1 VDLSLNQLIKIARR
15 WWWLI
20 ILAPLIGGA
29 SAYLSADRQTPLYS
43 ASATIQVNPP
53 QTQGTIDLSTL
64 NGAQSLAETYRQL
77 IRTREVLAPLVD
89 SLGLPY
95 SVSTLQGKVSTAT
108 VSNTRLIRISVSDP
122 SPEQA
127 AFLANAVAERF
138 LEYNSELQT
147 SLSGPY
153 VDQINQQ
160 ITNTQQQIATV
171 QAEIASIEASDNP
184 NSAENSS
191 RRQDLSQQ
199 LTQLQTAYSDA
210 LSNANQVALDQAAQQ
225 TQVTI
230 ADRAYEPSAP
240 YAPRTELYTVLG
252 AFVGFCI
259 AIGGVALLEYLDNTM
274 KPGLDFQRMFNSPL
288 LAVVGLVPNVKPGRE
303 QLFLLEQP
311 NSTSSEAI
319 RLLRTNLEFAAASKP
334 IATLA
339 VTSAGPG
346 EGKTTVTANLAVSM
360 AQAGFTTV
368 IVDADLRR
376 PTLHTVFGIRND
388 RGLTSLLTRPDQ
400 AWQWAAVSTISPNL
414 MVIPSGPVPPNPS
427 DLLSSDALGH
437 LVDTLAQHADI
448 VLFDTPPILAVSDPL
463 VIATHVDSVMMVSRA
478 GRTRIDA
485 AKRAVESLPRENVRL
500 VGMVLNQQTGRGS
513 DGYYYYYSYSSY
525 YGTSEPGKPVT
536 PPPAVGQSSSQSS
549 A

>member
-1 VDLSLNQLIKIARR
+1 MDLSLNQLIKIARR

-20 ILAPLIGGA
+20 ILAPLLGGF

-53 QTQGTIDLSTL
+53 QTQNTVDLSAL
-64 NGAQSLAETYRQL
+64 NGAQRLAETSRQL
-77 IRTREVLAPLVD
+77 VRTREVLAPLVA
-89 SLGLPY
+89 SLNLPY
-95 SVSTLQGKVSTAT
+95 SVETLQSKVSSSTIA
-108 VSNTRLIRISVSDP
+108 NTSLIRISVSDP

-127 AFLANAVAERF
+127 AFLANAVANRF
-138 LEYNSELQT
+138 LEYSTEQQNA
-147 SLSGPY
+147 LSSPY
-153 VDQINQQ
+153 IDRINQQ
-160 ITNTQQQIATV
+160 ISDTQQQIAAV
-171 QAEIASIEASDNP
+171 QAEIAAIEASDSP
-184 NSAENSS
+184 ESAENIS
-191 RRQDLSQQ
+191 RKQDLNQQ
-199 LTQLQTAYSDA
+199 LTQLQTAYSEA
-210 LSNANQVALDQAAQQ
+210 LSNANQVALDQAAQL

-230 ADRAYEPSAP
+230 ADRAYAPSIP
-240 YAPRTELYTVLG
+240 YAPRTKLYAVLG
-252 AFVGFCI
+252 AFVGFCV

-274 KPGLDFQRMFNSPL
+274 KAGLDFGKLFNTPL
-288 LAVVGLVPNVKPGRE
+288 LAVVGLVQNIKPGRE

-319 RLLRTNLEFAAASKP
+319 RLLRTNLEFAAASRP
-334 IATLA
+334 IASLA

-346 EGKTTVTANLAVSM
+346 EGKTTVTANLAISM

-376 PTLHTVFGIRND
+376 PTLHNLFGIRND

-400 AWQWAAVSTISPNL
+400 AWQWAAVSTVSPNL

-427 DLLSSDALGH
+427 DLLSSDTLGR
-437 LVDTLAQHADI
+437 LVETLSQHADI

-485 AKRAVESLPRENVRL
+485 AKRAIDSLPRENVRL
-500 VGMVLNQQTGRGS
+500 VGLVLNQQTGRNG
-513 DGYYYYYSYSSY
+513 DGYYYSYSYSSY
-525 YGTSEPGKPVT
+525 YGTSEPGKPAA
-536 PPPAVGQSSSQSS
+536 PPAN

>member
-1 VDLSLNQLIKIARR
+1 MDLSLNQLIKIARR

-53 QTQGTIDLSTL
+53 QNQSSVDLSTL
-64 NGAQSLAETYRQL
+64 NGAQRWAETYRQL
-77 IRTREVLAPLVD
+77 IRTREVLSPLID
-89 SLGLPY
+89 SLDLPY
-95 SVSTLQGKVSTAT
+95 SVSTLQGKVSTST
-108 VSNTRLIRISVSDP
+108 VSNTQLIRISVSDP

-127 AFLANAVAERF
+127 AYLANAIADRF
-138 LEYNSELQT
+138 LQYSAELQT
-147 SLSGPY
+147 TLSGPY
-153 VDQINQQ
+153 IDQINQQ
-160 ITNTQQQIATV
+160 IATTQQQIATV
-171 QAEIASIEASDNP
+171 QTEIAAIEASDNP
-184 NSAENSS
+184 NSAENAS
-191 RRQDLSQQ
+191 RRADLNQQ
-199 LTQLQTAYSDA
+199 LGQLQSSYSDA
-210 LSNANQVALDQAAQQ
+210 LSAANQAALDQAAQI

-230 ADRAYEPSAP
+230 ADRAYEPSVP

-274 KPGLDFQRMFNSPL
+274 KPGLDFQRMFNTPL
-288 LAVVGLVPNVKPGRE
+288 LAVVGLVQNIKPGRE

-334 IATLA
+334 IASLA
-339 VTSAGPG
+339 ITSAGPG

-427 DLLSSDALGH
+427 DLLSSDALGK
-437 LVDTLAQHADI
+437 LVETLSQHADI

-525 YGTSEPGKPVT
+525 YGTSEPGKPT
-536 PPPAVGQSSSQSS
+536 TPPAVSQSSSQSS

>member
-53 QTQGTIDLSTL
+53 QNQNTVDLTAL
-64 NGAQSLAETYRQL
+64 NGAQRLAETYRQL
-77 IRTREVLAPLVD
+77 IRTRVVLEPLVE
-89 SLGLPY
+89 SLDLPY
-95 SVSTLQGKVSTAT
+95 TVSTLQGKVSTST
-108 VSNTRLIRISVSDP
+108 VSNTQLIKISVSDP

-127 AFLANAVAERF
+127 AYLANAIADRF
-138 LEYNSELQT
+138 LAYNAEEQAKR
-147 SLSGPY
+147 SGPY
-153 VDQINQQ
+153 LDQINQQ
-160 ITNTQQQIATV
+160 LTSTQQQIATV
-171 QAEIASIEASDNP
+171 QAEISAIEASDTP
-184 NSAENSS
+184 NSAENAS
-191 RRQDLSQQ
+191 RRTDLNQQ
-199 LTQLQTAYSDA
+199 LTQLQTSYSDA
-210 LSNANQVALDQAAQQ
+210 LNTANQVTLDQAAQQ

-230 ADRAYEPSAP
+230 ADRAYPPSVP
-240 YAPRTELYTVLG
+240 YAPRTKLYTVLG

-274 KPGLDFQRMFNSPL
+274 KPGLDFQRMFNTPL
-288 LAVVGLVPNVKPGRE
+288 LAVVGLVQNIKPGRE

-311 NSTSSEAI
+311 NSTSSEAV

-334 IATLA
+334 IASLA

-376 PTLHTVFGIRND
+376 PTLHHVFGIRND

-400 AWQWAAVSTISPNL
+400 SWQWAAVSTISPNL

-427 DLLSSDALGH
+427 DLLSSDALGS
-437 LVDTLAQHADI
+437 LVEKLTQHADI

-500 VGMVLNQQTGRGS
+500 VGMVLNQQSGRNN
-513 DGYYYYYSYSSY
+513 DGYYYYYDYSGY
-525 YGTSEPGKPVT
+525 YGTSEPGKPAT
-536 PPPAVGQSSSQSS
+536 PPAVGQSSSQSS

>member
-1 VDLSLNQLIKIARR
+1 MDLSLNQLIKIARR

-20 ILAPLIGGA
+20 ILAPLLGGF

-53 QTQGTIDLSTL
+53 QTQNTVDLSAL
-64 NGAQSLAETYRQL
+64 NGAQRLAETSRQL
-77 IRTREVLAPLVD
+77 VRTREVLAPLVD
-89 SLGLPY
+89 SLSLPY
-95 SVSTLQGKVSTAT
+95 SVETLQSKVSSSTI
-108 VSNTRLIRISVSDP
+108 SNTSLIRISVSDP
-122 SPEQA
+122 DPEQA
-127 AFLANAVAERF
+127 AFLANAVATRF
-138 LEYNSELQT
+138 LDYSTAQQNA
-147 SLSGPY
+147 LSSPY
-153 VDQINQQ
+153 IDRINQQ
-160 ITNTQQQIATV
+160 ISDTQQQIAAV
-171 QAEIASIEASDNP
+171 QGEIAAIDASDTP
-184 NSAENSS
+184 NSAENIS
-191 RRQDLSQQ
+191 RKQDLNQQ
-199 LTQLQTAYSDA
+199 LTQLQTAYSEA
-210 LSNANQVALDQAAQQ
+210 LSNANQVALDQAAQL

-230 ADRAYEPSAP
+230 ADRAYAPSIP
-240 YAPRTELYTVLG
+240 YAPRTKLYAVLG
-252 AFVGFCI
+252 AFVGFCV

-274 KPGLDFQRMFNSPL
+274 KAGLDFAKLFNTPL
-288 LAVVGLVPNVKPGRE
+288 LAVVGLVQNIKPGRE

-319 RLLRTNLEFAAASKP
+319 RLLRTNLEFAAASRP
-334 IATLA
+334 IASLA

-346 EGKTTVTANLAVSM
+346 EGKTTVTANLAISM

-376 PTLHTVFGIRND
+376 PTLHNLFGIRND

-400 AWQWAAVSTISPNL
+400 AWQWAAVSTVSPNL

-427 DLLSSDALGH
+427 DLLSSDTLGR
-437 LVDTLAQHADI
+437 LVETLSQHADI

-485 AKRAVESLPRENVRL
+485 AKRAIDSLPRENVRL
-500 VGMVLNQQTGRGS
+500 VGLVLNQQTGRNG
-513 DGYYYYYSYSSY
+513 DGYYYSYSYSSY
-525 YGTSEPGKPVT
+525 YGTSEPGKPAT
-536 PPPAVGQSSSQSS
+536 PPAS

>member
-20 ILAPLIGGA
+20 ILAPLLGGF

-53 QTQGTIDLSTL
+53 QTQNTVDLSAL
-64 NGAQSLAETYRQL
+64 NGAQRLAETSRQL
-77 IRTREVLAPLVD
+77 VRTREVLAPLVA
-89 SLGLPY
+89 SLNLPY
-95 SVSTLQGKVSTAT
+95 SVETLQSKVSSSTIA
-108 VSNTRLIRISVSDP
+108 NTSLIRISVSDP

-127 AFLANAVAERF
+127 AFLANAVANRF
-138 LEYNSELQT
+138 LEYSTEQQNA
-147 SLSGPY
+147 LSSPY
-153 VDQINQQ
+153 IDRINQQ
-160 ITNTQQQIATV
+160 ISDTQQQIAAV
-171 QAEIASIEASDNP
+171 QAEIAAIEASDSP
-184 NSAENSS
+184 ESAENIS
-191 RRQDLSQQ
+191 RKQDLNQQ
-199 LTQLQTAYSDA
+199 LTQLQTAYSEA
-210 LSNANQVALDQAAQQ
+210 LSNANQVALDQAAQL

-230 ADRAYEPSAP
+230 ADRAYAPSIP
-240 YAPRTELYTVLG
+240 YAPRTKLYAVLG
-252 AFVGFCI
+252 AFVGFCV

-274 KPGLDFQRMFNSPL
+274 KAGLDFGKLFNTPL
-288 LAVVGLVPNVKPGRE
+288 LAVVGLVQNIKPGRE

-319 RLLRTNLEFAAASKP
+319 RLLRTNLEFAAASRP
-334 IATLA
+334 IASLA

-346 EGKTTVTANLAVSM
+346 EGKTTVTANLAISM

-376 PTLHTVFGIRND
+376 PTLHNLFGIRND

-400 AWQWAAVSTISPNL
+400 AWQWAAVSTVSPNL

-427 DLLSSDALGH
+427 DLLSSDTLGR
-437 LVDTLAQHADI
+437 LVETLSQHADI

-485 AKRAVESLPRENVRL
+485 AKRAIDSLPRENVRL
-500 VGMVLNQQTGRGS
+500 VGLVLNQQTGRNG
-513 DGYYYYYSYSSY
+513 DGYYYSYSYSSY
-525 YGTSEPGKPVT
+525 YGTSEPGKPAA
-536 PPPAVGQSSSQSS
+536 PPAN

>member
-1 VDLSLNQLIKIARR
+1 VDLSLSQLIKIARR

-20 ILAPLIGGA
+20 ILAPLIGGGT
-29 SAYLSADRQTPLYS
+29 AYVSADRQTPLYS

-53 QTQGTIDLSTL
+53 NTQNSVDLSAI
-64 NGAQSLAETYRQL
+64 NGAQRLAETYRQL
-77 IRTREVLAPLVD
+77 IRTRVVLDPLIE
-89 SLGLPY
+89 SLDLPY
-95 SVSTLQGKVSTAT
+95 DVGTLLGKVSTST
-108 VSNTRLIRISVSDP
+108 ISNTQLIRISVSDP

-127 AFLANAVAERF
+127 AYLANAIANRF
-138 LEYNSELQT
+138 LEYSAEQQAA
-147 SLSGPY
+147 LSSPY
-153 VDQINQQ
+153 IDQINKQ
-160 ITNTQQQIATV
+160 IADTSNAIATV
-171 QAEIASIEASDNP
+171 QAEIAAIEASDTP
-184 NSAENSS
+184 NSPENTS
-191 RRQDLSQQ
+191 RRQDLNQQ
-199 LTQLQTAYSDA
+199 LNQLQTTYGAA
-210 LSNANQVALDQAAQQ
+210 LSAANENALSQAASQ
-225 TQVTI
+225 TQVSF
-230 ADRAYEPSAP
+230 ADQAVAPSVP
-240 YAPRTELYTVLG
+240 YAPRSKLYAVLG

-259 AIGGVALLEYLDNTM
+259 AIGAVALLEYLDNTM
-274 KPGLDFQRMFNSPL
+274 KSSLDFQKLFGTPL
-288 LAVVGLVPNVKPGRE
+288 LAVVGLVPNVKSGRE

-311 NSTSSEAI
+311 NSSSAEAI
-319 RLLRTNLEFAAASKP
+319 RLLRTNLEFAAASRP
-334 IATLA
+334 IASLA

-376 PTLHTVFGIRND
+376 PTLHNVFGIRND

-400 AWQWAAVSTISPNL
+400 AWQWAAVSTVSPNL

-427 DLLSSDALGH
+427 DLLSSDALGK
-437 LVDTLAQHADI
+437 LVEALSQHADI

-500 VGMVLNQQTGRGS
+500 VGMVLNQQTGRGG
-513 DGYYYYYSYSSY
+513 DGYYYGYSYSSY
-525 YGTSEPGKPVT
+525 YGTSEPGKPT
-536 PPPAVGQSSSQSS
+536 APPAVGATGTQSS